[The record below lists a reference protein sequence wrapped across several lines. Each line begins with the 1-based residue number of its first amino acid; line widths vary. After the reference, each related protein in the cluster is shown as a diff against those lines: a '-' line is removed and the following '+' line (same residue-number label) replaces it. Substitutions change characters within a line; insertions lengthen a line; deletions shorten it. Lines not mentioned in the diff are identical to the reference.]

1 MKHLKSFENYNQ
13 IDEAFGDFLRS
24 NETIFIRDNKKEF
37 EEVKNM
43 PKGDDKNKAFDDL
56 MIKAKK
62 FAKDNDL
69 ESGAR
74 QSFLNELRRKIYGG
88 DFKGKQS

>member
-1 MKHLKSFENYNQ
+1 MKHLKSFNNYTH

-24 NETIFIRDNKKEF
+24 HESIFIRDNKEEF
-37 EEVKNM
+37 EKVKSM
-43 PKGDDKNKAFDDL
+43 LIGEEKTKAFNDL

-62 FAKDNDL
+62 FANSKDLD
-69 ESGAR
+69 SGSR

-88 DFKGKQS
+88 DFRGNQS